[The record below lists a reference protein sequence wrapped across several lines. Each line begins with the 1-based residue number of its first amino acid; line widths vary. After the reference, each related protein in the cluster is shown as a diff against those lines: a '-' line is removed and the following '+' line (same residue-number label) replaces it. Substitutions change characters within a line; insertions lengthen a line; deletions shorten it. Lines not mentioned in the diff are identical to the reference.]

1 MRKVNQ
7 TIKDI
12 ISSIEALKGHPI
24 KVQVSHGRKKI
35 EKLVGTIENMYPSV
49 FVVNVGETHI
59 PNKISCSYSDVLC
72 GNVKIKKIENKN

>member
-49 FVVNVGETHI
+49 LVIILIFA
-59 PNKISCSYSDVLC
+59 P
-72 GNVKIKKIENKN
+72 